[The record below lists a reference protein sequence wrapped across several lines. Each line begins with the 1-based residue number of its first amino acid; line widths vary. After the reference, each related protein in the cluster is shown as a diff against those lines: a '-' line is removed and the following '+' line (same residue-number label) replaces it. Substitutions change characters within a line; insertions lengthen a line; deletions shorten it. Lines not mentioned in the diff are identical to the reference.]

1 MVRNMASS
9 PFATHEVFNQ
19 VPPLGDV
26 DLWGDDRALQ
36 AAVAAFGVS
45 DAKEAASL
53 AAFGERWGSAEMAEF
68 GRLANENP
76 PKLRAYDPHG
86 YRVDRVEFHPAYH
99 ALMRESM
106 AAGIHCSTWGPSGKL
121 AMPGAFVARAA
132 RQMMS
137 AEVEQGHQCPIVM
150 THAAVGALLAEPALL
165 HDWLPKIRS
174 HDYDPS
180 FQPAQ
185 LKMSVTLGMGMTE
198 KQGGSDVRAN
208 MTRAAPD
215 GGAYRITG
223 HKWFMS
229 APMSDAFLVL
239 AQAPGGLTCFLMPR
253 VTPDGAMNALDFKRL
268 KDKLGNRSNASSE
281 VEFEGA
287 YARRCGPE
295 GEGIKTIIRMV
306 ALTRLDCVVGALG
319 ILRAALM
326 QAIHHIRFRTAFQ
339 KKLVDQPLMR
349 AVVADL
355 CLEREAALALGF
367 RLARAFDRPDDE
379 DEIVYAR
386 LMTPVAKLYVC
397 KMVPGFVY
405 ECLEC
410 LGGNGYVEE
419 SPMARLYREAPLN
432 AIWEGSGNIMALDFL
447 RGGAREPEAA
457 QRLIAKLAQ
466 ETSGLPNARA
476 AIEQIQQSLSSGSRE
491 AHARRAVESLAQL
504 AAAAA
509 LAAYAPAVAEAYA
522 AHRLGGIAGRN
533 YGDALPDILALDLM
547 KRSFARD

>member
-1 MVRNMASS
+1 MAGS
-9 PFATHEVFNQ
+9 PFATHDVFNQ

-26 DLWGDDRALQ
+26 DLWGDDLALQ
-36 AAVAAFGVS
+36 AAVAAFGVA
-45 DAKEAASL
+45 DARETASL

-76 PKLRAYDPHG
+76 PKLRTYDPHG

-106 AAGIHCSTWGPSGKL
+106 AAGIHCSTWGPDGKL

-174 HDYDPS
+174 RDYDPS
-180 FQPAQ
+180 FQQAQ

-208 MTRAAPD
+208 TTRAEPD
-215 GGAYRITG
+215 GSAYRITG

-229 APMSDAFLVL
+229 APMSDAFLIL

-253 VTPDGAMNALDFKRL
+253 VTPDGGMNALDFKRL

-281 VEFEGA
+281 VEFERA

-306 ALTRLDCVVGALG
+306 ALTRLDCVIGALG

-326 QAIHHIRFRTAFQ
+326 QAIHHVRFRTAFQ

-386 LMTPVAKLYVC
+386 LMTPVAKLYAC

-457 QRLIAKLAQ
+457 QRLLAKLAQ
-466 ETSGLPNARA
+466 ETNGLPNART
-476 AIEQIQQSLSSGSRE
+476 AIEQIQKSLSARGRE
-491 AHARRAVESLAQL
+491 AHARRAVEMLAQL
-504 AAAAA
+504 ASAAA

-522 AHRLGGIAGRN
+522 AHRLGGLAGRN
-533 YGDALPDILALDLM
+533 YGDPLPDDLALDLM
-547 KRSFARD
+547 KRSFARA